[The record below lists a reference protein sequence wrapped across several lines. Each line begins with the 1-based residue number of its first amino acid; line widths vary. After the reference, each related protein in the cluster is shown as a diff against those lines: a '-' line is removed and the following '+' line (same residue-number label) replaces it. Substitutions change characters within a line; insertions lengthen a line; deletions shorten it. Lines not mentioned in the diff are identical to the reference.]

1 MAERTFEVKGDD
13 VNRVAFG
20 GDPRVV
26 VEAGKPFKT
35 DDMALADRAAAHPAL
50 VETTSATAKKQIA
63 KEADEA
69 AAAEADEEPEA

>member
-26 VEAGKPFKT
+26 VEQGKPFKT
-35 DDMALADRAAAHPAL
+35 DDMPLADRAAAHPNL
-50 VETTSATAKKQIA
+50 VETTSASAKKA
-63 KEADEA
+63 LEKEA
-69 AAAEADEEPEA
+69 AAAEEPTEEDDA